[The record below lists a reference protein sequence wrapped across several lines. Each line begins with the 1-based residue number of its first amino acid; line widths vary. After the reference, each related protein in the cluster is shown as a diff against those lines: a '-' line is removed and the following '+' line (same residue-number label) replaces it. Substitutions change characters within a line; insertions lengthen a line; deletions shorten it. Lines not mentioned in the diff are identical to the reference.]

1 MLKFSLA
8 TSLQGVALMTRSN
21 LFRMAFAVALAASLL
36 PAAAFCQSQDPQS
49 VAEAARRAREKKK
62 DAAKPTKVITDD
74 TLDVKKGDIQS
85 ATAEVPKIPG
95 APDANAQP
103 AAGNAANASTANAT
117 TPAANEKQK
126 KELDYLKEQLKQAL
140 GDLDLLQRENRLDQ
154 DAYYSKPD
162 YASDAAGKQKL
173 DDEKQAISDKREEVE
188 RLKAKVADLQRS
200 LNSSSSAP
208 SQP

>member
-1 MLKFSLA
+1 
-8 TSLQGVALMTRSN
+8 MTRSN

-36 PAAAFCQSQDPQS
+36 PAAAFCQSQDSQS

-62 DAAKPTKVITDD
+62 DAAKPAKVITDD
-74 TLDVKKGDIQS
+74 TLDVKKGDVQS

-103 AAGNAANASTANAT
+103 PASGNAANASTANAA
-117 TPAANEKQK
+117 TPAASEKQK
-126 KELDYLKEQLKQAL
+126 KELDDAKEQLKQAL
-140 GDLDLLQRENRLDQ
+140 SDLDLLQRENRLDQ

-173 DDEKQAISDKREEVE
+173 DDEKQAISDKRDEVE
-188 RLKAKVADLQRS
+188 RLKAKVADLQKS